1 MDQIHCILLKMQNGA
16 SLSDLFRIA
25 REIIFGF
32 DEDVLKRTR
41 SSLTEIPA
49 RTDRPGCGVTLL
61 MKQPNAM
68 PYMWA
73 AALIAVAIWGAVG
86 SPQMA
91 HTSARQHYAGTR

>member
-1 MDQIHCILLKMQNGA
+1 
-16 SLSDLFRIA
+16 
-25 REIIFGF
+25 
-32 DEDVLKRTR
+32 
-41 SSLTEIPA
+41 
-49 RTDRPGCGVTLL
+49 

-73 AALIAVAIWGAVG
+73 AALIAIAIWGAVG